1 MSFQRAFEVVIH
13 GLPLLGWMYMLTELI
28 NNYNILNEMTTSC
41 LAPDLYDVM
50 EIAAVFGFELFI
62 VLTFPVILVRQ
73 LYSRIQK
80 NSETP

>member
-1 MSFQRAFEVVIH
+1 MSLQRAFEVVIH
-13 GLPLLGWMYMLTELI
+13 GLPLLAWMCMLTELI
-28 NNYNILNEMTTSC
+28 NNFNILNEMTTSC
-41 LAPDLYDVM
+41 LVPDLYDVVD
-50 EIAAVFGFELFI
+50 ITAVFVFELFI